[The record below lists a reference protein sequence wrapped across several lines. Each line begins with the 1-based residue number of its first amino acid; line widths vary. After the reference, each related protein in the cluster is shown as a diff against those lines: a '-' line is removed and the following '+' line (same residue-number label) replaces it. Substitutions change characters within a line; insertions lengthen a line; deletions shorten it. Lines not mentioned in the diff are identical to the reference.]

1 MRWKLVSENFS
12 LEKLVKIYLILFTG
26 KNELN
31 FTCNNS
37 KVKLVRNLSIDLTKF
52 NKKDA
57 EIQTR
62 KKSAFE
68 KTKYYF
74 ENDLFSDKIL
84 QELQEIDTDKL
95 SRNKSAIRDEVIR
108 VIGFDVNYNEL
119 FIASDSNHIV
129 ALSRLCLGD
138 KARKIVTN
146 ESNYISPTA
155 MKIHPI
161 DRSILTVGQ
170 SDGSVKFVRTHDE
183 DLEIIAK
190 KRTNLKR
197 SNAATSFDDV
207 LAKSCAFQNIVEKEK
222 KLYDETQAL
231 NNLETDELKAFMV
244 NKELSKQ
251 FVDKNDELRMK
262 LKIKFDKNI
271 FNSFDVC
278 MGSVRVIEFSKNGEF
293 MFILVNKKLKI
304 FNCWKN
310 VEVEHQDE
318 QKFNDLQCIRGGD
331 GSNYLV
337 SLFCDFSKLTLH
349 NFLFQILLT
358 TKNEILVNKLK

>member
-1 MRWKLVSENFS
+1 MIILKFTNSLNFN
-12 LEKLVKIYLILFTG
+12 LIFVLG

-31 FTCNNS
+31 FTCNSN
-37 KVKLVRNLSIDLTKF
+37 KIKLVKNLSIDLTKF
-52 NKKDA
+52 TKKEA

-68 KTKYYF
+68 KTKHYF
-74 ENDLFSDKIL
+74 ESDIFSDKVL
-84 QELQEIDTDKL
+84 QELHEIDIDRL
-95 SRNKSAIRDEVIR
+95 GRNKNALHDEVIR
-108 VIGFDVNYNEL
+108 VMGFDVNFNEL

-138 KARKIVTN
+138 KARKIITN

-161 DRSILTVGQ
+161 DRSILTIGQ

-183 DLEIIAK
+183 DSEIIAK

-207 LAKSCAFQNIVEKEK
+207 LAKSCAFQNIVEKDK

-244 NKELSKQ
+244 NQELSKQ
-251 FVDKNDELRMK
+251 FVDKNEELRMR

-271 FNSFDVC
+271 FNSFDMC
-278 MGSVRVIEFSKNGEF
+278 MGSVRVIEFSKSGEF
-293 MFILVNKKLKI
+293 MFILVNKTMRI

-318 QKFNDLQCIRGGD
+318 QKFNDLRCIHSGD
-331 GSNYLV
+331 GSNCLV
-337 SLFCDFSKLTLH
+337 S
-349 NFLFQILLT
+349 
-358 TKNEILVNKLK
+358 